1 MEAARGGRG
10 RSGKRN
16 MEREAKTH
24 STVGTIDPIRKPMA
38 YAAWKVARRTPK
50 KMKNL
55 SVCQGEQEKRGKK
68 RTPANKK

>member
-1 MEAARGGRG
+1 MEAARDGRG

-38 YAAWKVARRTPK
+38 YAA
-50 KMKNL
+50 
-55 SVCQGEQEKRGKK
+55 
-68 RTPANKK
+68 